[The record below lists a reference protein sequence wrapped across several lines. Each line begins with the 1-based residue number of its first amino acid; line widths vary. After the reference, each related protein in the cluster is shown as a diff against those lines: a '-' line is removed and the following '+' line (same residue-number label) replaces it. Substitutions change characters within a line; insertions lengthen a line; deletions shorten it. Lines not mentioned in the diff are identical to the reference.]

1 MGERR
6 EIGATSPLEGELKKR
21 ELVLTVTGQRTHL
34 TPSTYILKPCFAAGL
49 FLSRVCALPGRES
62 RMPAEVAAIRPAV
75 AGTRGMN
82 PSWGGKDRRA
92 SARSSGR
99 SICVNWHAAL
109 SSHSPSPDRVPVP
122 RPARGAPFTTH
133 RHTIAAS
140 TATRSATPPF
150 MGTADGADKTFSS
163 HPAEI
168 ADRARRVRLPAIEAL
183 AGN

>member
-1 MGERR
+1 
-6 EIGATSPLEGELKKR
+6 
-21 ELVLTVTGQRTHL
+21 
-34 TPSTYILKPCFAAGL
+34 
-49 FLSRVCALPGRES
+49 
-62 RMPAEVAAIRPAV
+62 MPAEVAAIRPAV

-122 RPARGAPFTTH
+122 RPARGAPFTIH

-183 AGN
+183 AGNVGQQTLIIRSDGWLAHDCTMTPSIVQCSAAAMRSP

>member
-1 MGERR
+1 MRKLACG
-6 EIGATSPLEGELKKR
+6 
-21 ELVLTVTGQRTHL
+21 LVLA
-34 TPSTYILKPCFAAGL
+34 F
-49 FLSRVCALPGRES
+49 
-62 RMPAEVAAIRPAV
+62 AV
-75 AGTRGMN
+75 AGSGT
-82 PSWGGKDRRA
+82 
-92 SARSSGR
+92 SAQ
-99 SICVNWHAAL
+99 
-109 SSHSPSPDRVPVP
+109 
-122 RPARGAPFTTH
+122 ARGAPFTTH

>member
-1 MGERR
+1 MVSGRKLGEDSASKNDWRAQALLCR
-6 EIGATSPLEGELKKR
+6 GAFFIP
-21 ELVLTVTGQRTHL
+21 
-34 TPSTYILKPCFAAGL
+34 
-49 FLSRVCALPGRES
+49 RVRALPGRES

-168 ADRARRVRLPAIEAL
+168 ADRARRVRLPAILSCCRPLAAAL
-183 AGN
+183 AAAS